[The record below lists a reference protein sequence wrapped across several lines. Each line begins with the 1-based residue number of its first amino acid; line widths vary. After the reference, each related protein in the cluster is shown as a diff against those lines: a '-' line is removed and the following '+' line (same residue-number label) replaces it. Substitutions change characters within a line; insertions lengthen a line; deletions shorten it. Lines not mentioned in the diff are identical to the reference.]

1 MACAILEL
9 VRKVVENVQ
18 RESTAQNLGKN
29 QKAKKK
35 VGETAW
41 ELHPKCARVM
51 FLSCFYRFL
60 AQFRRKLRLPPRVHA
75 LFFVTIFAEVLTY
88 VEC

>member
-1 MACAILEL
+1 MSS
-9 VRKVVENVQ
+9 
-18 RESTAQNLGKN
+18 ESLLPRIWEKN

-41 ELHPKCARVM
+41 ELQPKCARVM
-51 FLSCFYRFL
+51 FLSCSYRFL

-75 LFFVTIFAEVLTY
+75 LFFVTFFVYT
-88 VEC
+88 